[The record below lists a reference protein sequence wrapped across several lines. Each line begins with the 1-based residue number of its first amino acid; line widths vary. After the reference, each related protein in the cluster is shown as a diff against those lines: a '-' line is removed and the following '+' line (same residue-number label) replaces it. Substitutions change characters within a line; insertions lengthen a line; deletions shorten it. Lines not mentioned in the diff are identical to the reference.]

1 MTSSKSKKPSQKTS
15 AELTVRKFSPKGGTS
30 TKHPKPPTTAKPKNA
45 RKTTLSTTGT
55 PRKFKSN
62 PFPYLLRFLKNK
74 YHIETLP
81 ELVKAIQDPDIVKQH
96 YGLIGVRK
104 ILSIA
109 DFPPIQPIIDAGLV
123 PKLIEYV
130 QQ

>member
-1 MTSSKSKKPSQKTS
+1 MTTD
-15 AELTVRKFSPKGGTS
+15 L
-30 TKHPKPPTTAKPKNA
+30 AK
-45 RKTTLSTTGT
+45 
-55 PRKFKSN
+55 KFKSIT
-62 PFPYLLRFLKNK
+62 FLYFLRFLKIR
-74 YHIETLP
+74 YHLETLP
-81 ELVKAIQDPDIVKQH
+81 ELVKAIQDPDIIKQH